1 MAQNRRTIFR
11 RSGAVTSAGTADQ
24 QTVTLGDK
32 REAWFLLAIRFK
44 LSAGSGANYQLR
56 VRTNSGGVNGDID
69 EIYTGAAAVAVA
81 TATNDVADQPIPFD
95 TDTDG
100 KVYFK
105 TGFNAGAD
113 NNYDFVLWFEK
124 AVGS

>member
-1 MAQNRRTIFR
+1 MAQNRRILAR
-11 RSGAVTSAGTADQ
+11 RSATLVNVGTADQ
-24 QTVTLGDK
+24 QTITLSDK
-32 REAWFLLAIRFK
+32 AEAWFLLAIRFVRVGG
-44 LSAGSGANYQLR
+44 SAATYQLR
-56 VRTNSGGVNGDID
+56 VRTRVGGSNGDID

-95 TDTDG
+95 TDSDG

-105 TGFNAGAD
+105 TGFNTGSD
-113 NNYDFVLWFEK
+113 NDYSFVLWFEK